1 MKAVV
6 QRVNKALVE
15 HEGKTHSLI
24 QEGLLILLGI
34 TPIDTED
41 DLLWLSGKISN
52 LRIFDDEAGTMNKS
66 VIQING
72 EILVVSQFT
81 LMASTKKGN
90 RPSYVYAAKPELA
103 IPLYEKFVEQL
114 RSDTGLVVK
123 TGIFGAEMQVH
134 LVNNGPVTIL
144 LDTKNKE

>member
-15 HEGKTHSLI
+15 HKGETHSLI

-34 TPIDTED
+34 TPFDTID
-41 DLLWLSGKISN
+41 DLVWLSGKISN
-52 LRIFDDEAGTMNKS
+52 LRIFDDESGTMNKS

>member
-1 MKAVV
+1 
-6 QRVNKALVE
+6 
-15 HEGKTHSLI
+15 
-24 QEGLLILLGI
+24 
-34 TPIDTED
+34 
-41 DLLWLSGKISN
+41 
-52 LRIFDDEAGTMNKS
+52 MNKS
-66 VIQING
+66 VTQING

-114 RSDTGLVVK
+114 RSDTGIVVK

>member
-1 MKAVV
+1 M
-6 QRVNKALVE
+6 
-15 HEGKTHSLI
+15 
-24 QEGLLILLGI
+24 ILLGI